1 MLDYPIIDSHVHLLD
16 PARLGYAWAQGIT
29 GLRPKAVPSDVFAA
43 AKPVEIER
51 FVFVEVDVDAGQHLD
66 EAAWVTELAAA
77 EPRLGGM
84 VASLPLERG
93 AAVERDLERLREYKP
108 LRGIRRLI
116 QGQSDPEFCLQPD
129 FLAGLKLLARH
140 DLSFD
145 ICIVHHQ
152 LPNVI
157 RMVQQCPDV
166 RFVLD
171 HIGKPAI
178 KASEMEPNY
187 ADIWRADLKRL
198 AALPNVH
205 CKISGVCTEADHRT
219 WTRQEISPYVEH
231 ALESF
236 GFDRV
241 MFGSDW
247 HVLELAGT
255 YPDWVHVVDEI
266 VHDCSPSER
275 RKLFRDNATAFYRLG

>member
-1 MLDYPIIDSHVHLLD
+1 MLDYAIIDSHVHLLD
-16 PARLGYAWAQGIT
+16 PTRLGYGWARGLT
-29 GLRPKAVPSDVFAA
+29 GLRSKAVPPDVFAA
-43 AKPVEIER
+43 ARPVEIER
-51 FVFVEVDVDAGQHLD
+51 FVFVEVDVDAGQYLD
-66 EAAWVTELAAA
+66 EAAWVADLAAA

-84 VASLPLERG
+84 VANLPLERG
-93 AAVERDLERLREYKP
+93 EAIAADLDRLREHKS

-116 QGQSDPEFCLQPD
+116 QSEPDPEFCLQPG
-129 FLAGLKLLARH
+129 FIAGLKLLARH

-145 ICIVHHQ
+145 IGVVHHQ
-152 LPNVI
+152 LSGVI
-157 RMVQQCPDV
+157 RMVEQCPEV

-171 HIGKPAI
+171 HIGKPPI
-178 KASEMEPNY
+178 KAGEMDP
-187 ADIWRADLKRL
+187 WRGDLKRL

-205 CKISGVCTEADHRT
+205 CKISGVCTEADHRH
-219 WTRQEISPYVEH
+219 WTRQEITPYVEH

-275 RKLFRDNATAFYRLG
+275 RKLFRDNAAAFYRLGA

>member
-16 PARLGYAWAQGIT
+16 PARLGYAWAEGIT
-29 GLRPKAVPSDVFAA
+29 GLRSKAVPADVFAA
-43 AKPVEIER
+43 ARPVEIER
-51 FVFVEVDVDAGQHLD
+51 FVFVEVDVDAGQHLN
-66 EAAWVTELAAA
+66 EAAWVSELAVA
-77 EPRLGGM
+77 EPRLGAM
-84 VASLPLERG
+84 VASLPLEKG
-93 AAVERDLERLREYKP
+93 AAVEADLERLREHKP

-116 QGQSDPEFCLQPD
+116 QGHADPDFCLQPG
-129 FLAGLKLLARH
+129 FLAGLQLLARH

-145 ICIVHHQ
+145 ICILHHQ
-152 LPNVI
+152 LPAVI
-157 RMVQQCPDV
+157 RMAQHCPDV

-178 KASEMEPNY
+178 KAGEMEP
-187 ADIWRADLKRL
+187 WRSDLKRL

-219 WTRQEISPYVEH
+219 WTRQEIAPYVEH

-236 GFDRV
+236 GFERV

-266 VHDCSPSER
+266 THDCSPSER
-275 RKLFRDNATAFYRLG
+275 RKLFRDNAAAFYRLD

>member
-16 PARLGYAWAQGIT
+16 PARLGYAWAEGIT
-29 GLRPKAVPSDVFAA
+29 GLRSKAVPADVFAA

-66 EAAWVTELAAA
+66 EAAWVAELAAA
-77 EPRLGGM
+77 EPRLGAM
-84 VASLPLERG
+84 VASLPLEKG
-93 AAVERDLERLREYKP
+93 MAVQADLERLRQHKA

-116 QGQSDPEFCLQPD
+116 QGQADPEFCLQPG

-145 ICIVHHQ
+145 ICILHHQ

-178 KASEMEPNY
+178 KAGEMEP
-187 ADIWRADLKRL
+187 WRADLKRL

-205 CKISGVCTEADHRT
+205 CKISGVCTEADHRS
-219 WTRQEISPYVEH
+219 WTRQEITPYVEH

-236 GFDRV
+236 GFERV

-275 RKLFRDNATAFYRLG
+275 RKLFRDNAAAFYRLR